1 MSDRLLSGAF
11 DIPTT
16 ALLVILMIAAI
27 IDIRSRQVPN
37 RLVLTGLAT
46 TLVLLPIFQL
56 LPFAHALAGSVAG
69 LLIFLP
75 FYIIGMM
82 GAGDV
87 KLLAIV
93 GSVLGPSD
101 LIQATVH
108 VFLAGGIV
116 TVLYLLAR
124 RTSPPSQNVPYAV
137 AIALGVVSYLVM
149 GSSSTLT

>member
-11 DIPTT
+11 DIPIT

-37 RLVLTGLAT
+37 ALVLTGLAA
-46 TLVLLPIFQL
+46 TLVLLPIFHL

-93 GSVLGPSD
+93 GSVLGPSE
-101 LIQATVH
+101 LSQATVH
-108 VFLAGGIV
+108 IFIAGGIV
-116 TVLYLLAR
+116 TVLYLIAR
-124 RTSPPSQNVPYAV
+124 RRLPPNQNVPYAV
-137 AIALGVVSYLVM
+137 AIALGVISYLAL
-149 GSSSTLT
+149 GPSSTLT

>member
-11 DIPTT
+11 DIPIT

-37 RLVLTGLAT
+37 TLVLTGLAA
-46 TLVLLPIFQL
+46 TLVLLPIFHL
-56 LPFAHALAGSVAG
+56 LPFAHALAGSIAG
-69 LLIFLP
+69 LLFFLP

-93 GSVLGPSD
+93 GSVLGPSE

-108 VFLAGGIV
+108 IFIAGGIV
-116 TVLYLLAR
+116 TVLYLIAR
-124 RTSPPSQNVPYAV
+124 RTTTPSQNVPYAV
-137 AIALGVVSYLVM
+137 AIALGVISYLAM
-149 GSSSTLT
+149 GSSSALT

>member
-1 MSDRLLSGAF
+1 MSDRLLVGAF
-11 DIPTT
+11 DIPLT

-37 RLVLTGLAT
+37 TLALTGLAA
-46 TLVLLPIFQL
+46 TLVLLPIFHL

-75 FYIIGMM
+75 FYIIGVM

-93 GSVLGPSD
+93 GSVLGPSE
-101 LIQATVH
+101 LIQAMVH
-108 VFLAGGIV
+108 IFIAGGIV
-116 TVLYLLAR
+116 TVLYLIAR
-124 RTSPPSQNVPYAV
+124 RSASPSQNVPYAV
-137 AIALGVVSYLVM
+137 AIALGVFSYLAM

>member
-1 MSDRLLSGAF
+1 MSDRLLPGAF
-11 DIPTT
+11 DIPIT

-37 RLVLTGLAT
+37 TLVLTGLAT
-46 TLVLLPIFQL
+46 TLVLLPIFQI

-75 FYIIGMM
+75 FYSIGMM

-93 GSVLGPSD
+93 GSVLGPSE

-108 VFLAGGIV
+108 VFIAGGFI
-116 TVLYLLAR
+116 TVLYLIAR
-124 RTSPPSQNVPYAV
+124 RTSPPNQNVPYAV

-149 GSSSTLT
+149 GSPSPLP

>member
-11 DIPTT
+11 DIPIT

-27 IDIRSRQVPN
+27 IDIRSRKVPN
-37 RLVLTGLAT
+37 TLVLTSLAA
-46 TLVLLPIFQL
+46 TLVLLPIFHL
-56 LPFAHALAGSVAG
+56 LPFAHAVAGSLAG

-75 FYIIGMM
+75 FYVIGMM

-93 GSVLGPSD
+93 GSVLGPSE
-101 LIQATVH
+101 LIPATVYI
-108 VFLAGGIV
+108 FIAGGLV
-116 TVLYLLAR
+116 TVFYLIAR
-124 RTSPPSQNVPYAV
+124 RTTPPSQNVPYAV

-149 GSSSTLT
+149 GTSSSLT

>member
-11 DIPTT
+11 DIPIS
-16 ALLVILMIAAI
+16 ALLVIVMIAAI

-37 RLVLTGLAT
+37 TLVLTGLAA
-46 TLVLLPIFQL
+46 TLVLLPIFHL
-56 LPFAHALAGSVAG
+56 LPFAHALAGSIAG

-93 GSVLGPSD
+93 GSVLGPSE

-108 VFLAGGIV
+108 IFIAGGIV
-116 TVLYLLAR
+116 TVLYLITR
-124 RTSPPSQNVPYAV
+124 RTTPPSQNVPYAV
-137 AIALGVVSYLVM
+137 AIALGVISYLAM
-149 GSSSTLT
+149 GSSSALT